1 MQNKEKLFIV
11 LILGIIILTL
21 IQLFS
26 SVMVARDIL
35 EAEQKMIETNLDL
48 SNLIELNG

>member
-26 SVMVARDIL
+26 LVMVTRDIL